1 MMKQIRMAA
10 WAAAVLWSSMAAL
23 PAQPA
28 KSVVG
33 TVSLFK
39 AETAEIEIQ
48 PDNGAAVTMKVTA
61 DTVAQKV
68 APGAT
73 DLKRGAAICGASW

>member
-10 WAAAVLWSSMAAL
+10 CAAAVLWSSMAPL
-23 PAQPA
+23 LAQPV

-48 PDNGAAVTMKVTA
+48 PDIGAAVAMKVTFERS
-61 DTVAQKV
+61 K
-68 APGAT
+68 GIS
-73 DLKRGAAICGASW
+73 R